1 MNKKANIIKSNKGN
15 HSSHQSCLLITVGL
29 AMVLIGQC
37 GCRPESVKRVN
48 REHSNT
54 VPEQFKQLTRRIDF
68 GEIYLG
74 SPINPRLSRKQ
85 AEEDLDELEWLLE
98 NRYSYLKLK
107 GVDYKA
113 ALDSIRTSLG
123 DGVRRVSFGYQ
134 LAKFI
139 ALFGD
144 GHSCV
149 ASPSIHLRSLCSG
162 FPPFLVEES
171 DERLVAFKPD
181 RSDFVDPNFPF
192 LRAVNGVGVDSWL
205 EAAGRFVARGSPQ
218 FLRYNSIR
226 NLRYVEC
233 LQEEL
238 GLNHSGPIRVELASA
253 DGTQR
258 REIDLPLTK
267 ERPIYGFWPRPETE
281 IKFLED
287 IRAESRILPQ
297 NIGYLRMI
305 ASLDEPEFLNDLF
318 KAMNQFK
325 DTDGLI
331 IDIRSNGGGS
341 RAPLRVLFPFFMAG
355 NESPRIVNIAAYR
368 LGVKDRKEAFK
379 DRYLY
384 PASWKGWSDA
394 ERAAIKSFAAT
405 FSPEFIPSPEMFS
418 QWHYFVISPSK
429 DKKYYYYDKP
439 VVILMDAWNFSAW
452 DIFLGAFKGRKNV
465 TLMGQPSGGG
475 SGCRQSYRL
484 NNSQIEIY
492 LSSMASFQPN
502 GKLYDGNG
510 IQPDVVIEPIPT
522 DFTGKTDSILQ
533 AAIQRL
539 QKKDTEK

>member
-1 MNKKANIIKSNKGN
+1 MNKKPNIIKSNKGN
-15 HSSHQSCLLITVGL
+15 RSYHYSCLFITVGL
-29 AMVLIGQC
+29 AIVLVGLC
-37 GCRPESVKRVN
+37 GCRPKSIERVN

-54 VPEQFKQLTRRIDF
+54 VSEQFEQLTRRIDF
-68 GEIYLG
+68 SEIDFG
-74 SPINPRLSRKQ
+74 FPANRKLSRKQ
-85 AEEDLDELEWLLE
+85 VEEDLDELEWLLE
-98 NRYSYLKLK
+98 NRYSYLKLR

-113 ALDSIRTSLG
+113 ALDSIRASLG
-123 DGVRRVSFGYQ
+123 DGIRRVSFGYQ
-134 LAKFI
+134 LSKFI

-149 ASPSIHLRSLCSG
+149 ASPSVHLRSLCFG
-162 FPPFLVEES
+162 FLPFLVEES
-171 DERLVAFKPD
+171 EGGLVAFKAD
-181 RSDFVDPNFPF
+181 RSDLVDPNFPF
-192 LRAVNGVGVDSWL
+192 LQAINGVGVDSWL

-226 NLRYVEC
+226 NLRYIEC
-233 LQEEL
+233 LQKEL
-238 GLNHSGPIRVELASA
+238 GLNHSGSIRVELASG
-253 DGTQR
+253 DGSER

-267 ERPIYGFWPRPETE
+267 ERPIYGFWPRPEVE
-281 IKFLED
+281 IKLLED

-297 NIGYLRMI
+297 NIGYLRII
-305 ASLDEPEFLNDLF
+305 ACLDEPKFLDELLE
-318 KAMNQFK
+318 AMNQFK
-325 DTDGLI
+325 DTSGLI

-341 RAPLRVLFPFFMAG
+341 RAPLRVLFPFFMTG

-379 DRYLY
+379 ARYLY
-384 PASWKGWSDA
+384 PASWKGWTDA
-394 ERAAIKSFAAT
+394 ERSATKSFAAI
-405 FSPEFIPSPEMFS
+405 FNPEFIPSPEAFS
-418 QWHYFVISPSK
+418 QWHYFVISPRK
-429 DKKYYYYDKP
+429 DKRYYYYDKP
-439 VVILMDAWNFSAW
+439 IVILMNRWNFSAC
-452 DIFLGAFKGRKNV
+452 DIFLGAFKGWKNV

-522 DFTGKTDSILQ
+522 DFIGETDSILQ

-539 QKKDTEK
+539 QKKGK